1 MSHLTFKILVIGD
14 ERVGKTTL
22 INHYTLMPACFNSGS
37 TVGIDFQSRM
47 VALSADADAG
57 DDGALPAAP
66 AVVKSVKNYDHVKC
80 CFWDTSGSPQYQSIA
95 HTYYKNISSVIVV
108 FDLSNEKTYTT
119 LYSYI
124 HRAIR
129 KNVCVHHHKHPIL
142 IIGNKLDKRTIQ
154 KTRTQIHD
162 DLCSEFPNETI
173 KYAEVSC
180 LDKVY
185 VDDAVRDTH
194 INSINN
200 VNSIKNIHY
209 EHDKLD
215 KSLLNKSHHS
225 SKNAQTPAKTV
236 LVYNCATCAK
246 SSDVH
251 YAITTFLQ
259 FVYDSAIKPHYY
271 NLNAIAEIGC
281 AGINGTSR
289 FFKLKKEE
297 KEDLKQCH
305 SSSFYS
311 SIKTPRKCCGE
322 HYYSYSSHLLSS
334 PSSPSPSSPS
344 PFLKAKDYSGCSSC
358 TIL

>member
-47 VALSADADAG
+47 VALSADLDPDAIIHAV
-57 DDGALPAAP
+57 DVVDYGAKP
-66 AVVKSVKNYDHVKC
+66 VVKSVKNYDHVKC
-80 CFWDTSGSPQYQSIA
+80 CFWDTSGSPQYQGIA
-95 HTYYKNISSVIVV
+95 HSYYKHISAVVVV
-108 FDLSNEKTYTT
+108 FDLSNEKTYAD

-129 KNVCVHHHKHPIL
+129 KNTCNHHHKHPIL
-142 IIGNKLDKRTIQ
+142 VIGNKLDKRTIQ
-154 KTRTQIHD
+154 KTCTQIHH
-162 DLCSEFPNETI
+162 DLCLEFPYETI

-185 VDDAVRDTH
+185 VDDAIFNNNRID
-194 INSINN
+194 NINN
-200 VNSIKNIHY
+200 VS
-209 EHDKLD
+209 
-215 KSLLNKSHHS
+215 S
-225 SKNAQTPAKTV
+225 SKFAQTDKTSKTATAAKTAAPQT
-236 LVYNCATCAK
+236 VYNCATCAK

-251 YAITTFLQ
+251 FAITSFLQ
-259 FVYDSAIKPHYY
+259 LVYDSAIKPHYY
-271 NLNAIAEIGC
+271 NPNAIADIGC

-289 FFKLKKEE
+289 YFKLKRDK
-297 KEDLKQCH
+297 D
-305 SSSFYS
+305 SSSSSSSSS

-322 HYYSYSSHLLSS
+322 HYYSYSSHLYPYSPSHSPSS
-334 PSSPSPSSPS
+334 PSSPS
-344 PFLKAKDYSGCSSC
+344 KAKDYSGCGC